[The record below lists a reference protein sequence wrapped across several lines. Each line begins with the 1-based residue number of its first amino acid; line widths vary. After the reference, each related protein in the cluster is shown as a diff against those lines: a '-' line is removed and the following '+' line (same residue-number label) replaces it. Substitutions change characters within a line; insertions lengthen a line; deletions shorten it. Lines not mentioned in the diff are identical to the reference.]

1 MKKSII
7 ISLGIVA
14 LLVGVRL
21 HNLYSQSI
29 SFPGPG
35 IGTSS
40 GACPCNGF
48 GHNRQI
54 TLNPNSNLVPSTQTN
69 FAVLIVPTSPT
80 YLALVASG
88 GQIVNTASLNGYTV
102 PTDLSFTSDSGCNT
116 ALHWEVLP
124 GYVTTTGAIQ
134 VFVNIASLG
143 TAAQNIWMCY
153 GKAGNTTYQGSST
166 STWTD
171 DGSYK
176 GVWHMQDNLTSTV
189 IAESSGGTNAT
200 NIVNTST
207 KTTAAQFGNG
217 LAYNGT
223 SDASSVALNLSA
235 VSGVSVSCW
244 LNWTTFG
251 SNDKLLSEFG
261 TNGLSVAGDF
271 VLDPNW
277 SGSANFEVS
286 MSNSGSRRGD
296 TFARPTAAA
305 WHFYTFVT

>member
-1 MKKSII
+1 MTRII
-7 ISLGIVA
+7 KLC
-14 LLVGVRL
+14 
-21 HNLYSQSI
+21 
-29 SFPGPG
+29 G
-35 IGTSS
+35 IGLVIALALSVLNAQYIAS
-40 GACPCNGF
+40 IFNQPVAAGCPCNGF

-54 TLNPNSNLVPSTQTN
+54 TLNPNSTLVPSTQTN

-116 ALHWEVLP
+116 PLHWEVLP
-124 GYVTTTGAIQ
+124 GWSSTTGAIQ

-153 GKAGNTTYQGSST
+153 GKAGDTTYQGSST

-171 DGSYK
+171 DTNYV
-176 GVWHMQDNLTSTV
+176 GVWHMQDNLASKV

-207 KTTAAQFGNG
+207 NTTTGQFGKG
-217 LAYNGT
+217 LSYNGT

-235 VSGVSVSCW
+235 ITGVFR
-244 LNWTTFG
+244 L
-251 SNDKLLSEFG
+251 
-261 TNGLSVAGDF
+261 
-271 VLDPNW
+271 VLAELDD
-277 SGSANFEVS
+277 V
-286 MSNSGSRRGD
+286 RQQ
-296 TFARPTAAA
+296 
-305 WHFYTFVT
+305 